1 MKKSL
6 KYKIVLAI
14 VIIVCIMDVSFIFV
28 NYVNYMNVNRN
39 YTDSLAQTVANTCRL
54 VVDGDSVTGY
64 LDNRRRNTAYYE
76 VWNKLIDYR
85 NTSENVLQIS
95 VVNFRDGGGCYV
107 YDTDLTENGAF
118 LGDIRPYDEVQNAI
132 KDELIACEK
141 IEPLEYNGR
150 SDYYIPLNSSYNI
163 PVAYIIVGIST
174 ENVRREQLTYLGY
187 ITIIVTSITVLFGV
201 FMIWFMQ
208 HNVLGPLNAMSK
220 AASSYSIAI
229 LRDGKESPI
238 SRMNIRTGDELERLC
253 ESMKKMEHD
262 IIASS
267 SQLAIA
273 DWNSNHDSMTQLYNK
288 RHYKEQL
295 KEQLKELQNDCTIGV
310 IYFDID
316 NLKRM
321 NDTFGH
327 EKGDAVILKAA
338 EFIRRYLTEQA
349 RGFRIGGDEFVM
361 LIRDCTEEK
370 VQELVSTMRGDEKG
384 NLSDVTAEF
393 YCRLAIGGAF
403 RKTGETLEETIKR
416 ADDEMY
422 KNKHSVRKA

>member
-14 VIIVCIMDVSFIFV
+14 VIIVCIMDVNFIFV

-39 YTDSLAQTVANTCRL
+39 YTDSLAQTVANTCSL

-253 ESMKKMEHD
+253 ES
-262 IIASS
+262 S

-288 RHYKEQL
+288 RHY

-349 RGFRIGGDEFVM
+349 SGFRIGGDEFVM

-403 RKTGETLEETIKR
+403 RKTAETLEETIKR

>member
-85 NTSENVLQIS
+85 NTSENVMRIS

-208 HNVLGPLNAMSK
+208 HNVLRPLNAMSK
-220 AASSYSIAI
+220 AASSYSIDI

-238 SRMNIRTGDELERLC
+238 GRMNIRTGDELERLC

-295 KEQLKELQNDCTIGV
+295 KELQNDSTIGV

-338 EFIRRYLTEQA
+338 EFIRRYLMEQA
-349 RGFRIGGDEFVM
+349 SGFRIGGDEFVM

>member
-14 VIIVCIMDVSFIFV
+14 VIIVCIMDVNFIFV

-132 KDELIACEK
+132 K
-141 IEPLEYNGR
+141 
-150 SDYYIPLNSSYNI
+150 
-163 PVAYIIVGIST
+163 

-273 DWNSNHDSMTQLYNK
+273 DWNSK
-288 RHYKEQL
+288 RHY

-349 RGFRIGGDEFVM
+349 SGFRIGGDEFVM

-403 RKTGETLEETIKR
+403 RKTAETLEETIKR

>member
-295 KEQLKELQNDCTIGV
+295 KELQNDCTIGV

-321 NDTFGH
+321 N
-327 EKGDAVILKAA
+327 AA

-403 RKTGETLEETIKR
+403 RKTAETLEETIKR